1 MRAFVLMPFAT
12 EFDEIY
18 EHLIRAV
25 LIAEGFSVSRADE
38 SQSSRNIM
46 HDVLQ
51 GIINADLVIAD
62 LSGANPNVYYEL
74 GLAHAFRKNVVLLA
88 QDIDEVPFDLRA
100 YRVVTYSTHF
110 ARIAEAQGQIRQLAQ
125 GARDGTVLFGSPVS
139 DYGTTE
145 TLHIPIAEGQAV
157 IGQSSHESVEEVG
170 PLDVAADLS
179 EGMAGTSAV
188 LKEFT
193 ERLNRLQPEVIDT
206 TVQMTG
212 PLRHN
217 PRALRNRVR
226 LLANHLEEFATWL
239 KAANGSYNGN
249 LQMMTSALNVL
260 FTIGIT
266 DQNEAVS
273 QLPEVISACG
283 SVADA
288 AASSREQ
295 IVSLAD
301 TLDGLPRVEK
311 EFNRAK
317 RRLAEELHSL
327 VSNVDQTIAVMAR
340 TYAAGEQFLATE
352 LLPTLANKKTR
363 TIQE

>member
-18 EHLIRAV
+18 EHLIRSV
-25 LIAEGFSVSRADE
+25 LVAEGFSVSRADE
-38 SQSSRNIM
+38 SRSSRNIM
-46 HDVLQ
+46 HDVIQ
-51 GIINADLVIAD
+51 GIFNADLVIAD

-100 YRVVTYSTHF
+100 YRVVTYSIHF
-110 ARIAEAQGQIRQLAQ
+110 ARIAEAQDQIRQLAQ
-125 GARDGTVLFGSPVS
+125 GARSGTVLFGSPVS
-139 DYGTTE
+139 DYGATE
-145 TLHIPIAEGQAV
+145 TLPLPIEAELTV
-157 IGQSSHESVEEVG
+157 IDQSSHEAVEEIG

-188 LKEFT
+188 LGEFT

-206 TVQMTG
+206 TAQMTG

-226 LLANHLEEFATWL
+226 LLANQLEEFATWL
-239 KAANGSYNGN
+239 KAANGSYNVN
-249 LQMMTSALNVL
+249 LQLMTGALNVL
-260 FTIGIT
+260 FTIGVT
-266 DQNEAVS
+266 DRTEAVS
-273 QLPEVISACG
+273 QLPQVISVCG
-283 SVADA
+283 GVADA
-288 AASSREQ
+288 ATSSREQ

-317 RRLAEELHSL
+317 RRLSEELHSL

-340 TYAAGEQFLATE
+340 TRAAGEQFLATE
-352 LLPTLANKKTR
+352 SQTTPDSKNTGLM
-363 TIQE
+363 